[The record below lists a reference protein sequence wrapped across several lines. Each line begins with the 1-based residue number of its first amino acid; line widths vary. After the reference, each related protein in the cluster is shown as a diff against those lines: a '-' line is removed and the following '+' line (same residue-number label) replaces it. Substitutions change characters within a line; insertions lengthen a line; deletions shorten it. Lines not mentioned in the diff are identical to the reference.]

1 MNRPA
6 AAATLGMALGLVAVA
21 VFAGSL
27 PATRLAVA
35 SLDANFVTAARAA
48 IAGLIALPTLVFSRR
63 APRRRDLPKLG
74 LCALCLVAGFPAF
87 TALALRSLPA
97 SHGGAVL
104 GAMPLATAAFAALVD
119 RDRPSRAFWL
129 CSGLGAALVVGF
141 ALSRGG
147 GALQPGDALL
157 FGGVACAA
165 CGYTWSAQLSRR
177 LSSPETISW
186 IVVLALPVSLPLSLV
201 WRPADL
207 RRRRAARLGEPRL
220 PRRDVDVFRLFLPG
234 APAWRWAAWRASARS
249 SLLQPFLTFAIA
261 AVGSANGSTP
271 RRRSRRCS
279 SSPSSWPAGGRAS
292 SSCERRRRKREG
304 PERIRAAPKSGPSSG
319 RTSKR
324 TLRRPSRH
332 FPYARDSDRVL
343 MRLNPGQDV
352 AALDPRADSLILA
365 PPAGR
370 TAVAFGRRKVRAP
383 CGHGAG

>member
-6 AAATLGMALGLVAVA
+6 AAATLGIALGLVAVA

-157 FGGVACAA
+157 FGAVACAA

-186 IVVLALPVSLPLSLV
+186 IVVLALPASLPLSLV

-207 RRRRAARLGEPRL
+207 GAVAPLAWASLAYLGVMSMYFGYFAWSAGLALGGVAR
-220 PRRDVDVFRLFLPG
+220 VSQVQ
-234 APAWRWAAWRASARS
+234 
-249 SLLQPFLTFAIA
+249 LLQPFLSFAIA
-261 AVGSANGSTP
+261 AVGLGERIDAETAITALLVVALVLA
-271 RRRSRRCS
+271 SRR
-279 SSPSSWPAGGRAS
+279 
-292 SSCERRRRKREG
+292 
-304 PERIRAAPKSGPSSG
+304 
-319 RTSKR
+319 T
-324 TLRRPSRH
+324 
-332 FPYARDSDRVL
+332 RVVVL
-343 MRLNPGQDV
+343 
-352 AALDPRADSLILA
+352 
-365 PPAGR
+365 R
-370 TAVAFGRRKVRAP
+370 TAAARA
-383 CGHGAG
+383 